1 MTSPRSRLRALLALA
16 AACALTSA
24 CTSLAAPAAAPA
36 IDDTRAL
43 ANLAHCYVEGVDAI
57 GAGKVDAGAAIW
69 KQCFSDDVA
78 FSMSFGPSYSV
89 ACPSEKCPLPAVM
102 PGLAK
107 RVAMARGTYERAGY
121 VATSHHVTT
130 LGIEQSSADSARLKG
145 HLQAWH
151 FRKDGTVVLGLGTWE
166 VQAKKTG
173 AGWRIV
179 DEKLESP
186 LRAVIPKAE

>member
-1 MTSPRSRLRALLALA
+1 MPITRLRFWCLAGLA
-16 AACALTSA
+16 AAGAVLGVAPVQAQGASDAL
-24 CTSLAAPAAAPA
+24 
-36 IDDTRAL
+36 AL

-69 KQCFSDDVA
+69 KQCFGNDVA
-78 FSMSFGPSYSV
+78 FAMSFGPAYSV
-89 ACPSEKCPLPAVM
+89 ACPSEKCPLPATM

-107 RVAMARGTYERAGY
+107 RVAMARATYERAGY
-121 VATSHHVTT
+121 IATSHHVTT
-130 LGIEQSSADSARLKG
+130 LGIEQNGDSARVKG

-151 FRKDGTVVLGLGTWE
+151 VRKDGATVLGLGTWE

-173 AGWRIV
+173 DGWRIV

-186 LRAVIPKAE
+186 LRVVMPKAE